1 MKKQVQKMSFLLIN
15 LSVQQHRIRKR
26 SSPNKNKLEKVQQ
39 LSEYRHIHRIRREIN
54 VLQQNCGYYKVTY
67 IAGSHMVA
75 KYSSYTQTRDEG
87 NSRLKWKKK
96 IEEVTLE
103 FLIIDEHY

>member
-1 MKKQVQKMSFLLIN
+1 
-15 LSVQQHRIRKR
+15 
-26 SSPNKNKLEKVQQ
+26 
-39 LSEYRHIHRIRREIN
+39 
-54 VLQQNCGYYKVTY
+54 
-67 IAGSHMVA
+67 MVA

-103 FLIIDEHY
+103 FLIIDEHYWVFQWCDSGF